1 MRQHS
6 IRKTVAACGSALAL
20 FVLACSP
27 EVGSTAWCDKMADKP
42 KGDWSANETA
52 DYAKHCLFD

>member
-1 MRQHS
+1 MRGDS
-6 IRKTVAACGSALAL
+6 IRLAL
-20 FVLACSP
+20 IGCAGTLALLLLACSP
-27 EVGSTAWCDKMADKP
+27 DVGSKAWCKMMSDKP